1 MGDVRRFLDLQIRN
15 FEEILN
21 TRDRGK
27 IEEGREAFKEALK
40 EIEEEDL

>member
-1 MGDVRRFLDLQIRN
+1 MRDVRRFLDLQIRS

-27 IEEGREAFKEALK
+27 IEEGREALKEVLK
-40 EIEEEDL
+40 EIEEEEL

>member
-1 MGDVRRFLDLQIRN
+1 MGDVRRYLDIQIRN
-15 FEEILN
+15 FEEILD

-27 IEEGREAFKEALK
+27 IEEGREALKEALK

>member
-1 MGDVRRFLDLQIRN
+1 MGDVRRYLDIQIRN
-15 FEEILN
+15 FEEILD

-27 IEEGREAFKEALK
+27 IEEGREDLKEALK

>member
-1 MGDVRRFLDLQIRN
+1 MRRYLDIQIRN
-15 FEEILN
+15 FEEILD

-27 IEEGREAFKEALK
+27 IEEGREALKEAVK